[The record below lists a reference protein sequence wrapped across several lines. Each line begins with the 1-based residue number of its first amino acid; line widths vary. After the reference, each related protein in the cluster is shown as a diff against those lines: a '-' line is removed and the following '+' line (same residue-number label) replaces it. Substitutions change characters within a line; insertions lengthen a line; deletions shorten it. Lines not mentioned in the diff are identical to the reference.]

1 MASSSSALS
10 LALSLPPSRLCTPH
24 RHQALQPSP
33 VSFLTATTLSSVPA
47 FSSLVLCRKRPQE
60 AHLRSRQSAGDYAHY
75 APIDALD
82 SQTREEDGGREEE
95 EQISRATLIWRAVKL
110 PIYTVALIPL
120 SVGSSV
126 SYFQTGI
133 FHAGRYFV
141 LLFASIFIIVWLN
154 LSNDVFD
161 SDTGVD
167 KNKKESVVN
176 IVGSRDATLYAAN
189 VFLAAGLAGLI
200 YACVQ
205 GGDLRAIALL
215 IGSIVCGY
223 VYQCPPFRLSYKG
236 LGEPLCFLAF
246 GPLATTAF
254 YLSQGSKSEAIQLPL
269 TVHIASASILVGLTT
284 ALILLCSHFHQVD
297 EDRAVGKLSP
307 LVRMGT
313 NTGSVVVKALVV
325 TLYVVLSATVILKTL
340 PLSCLFLCM
349 LTLPIGR
356 MVINYVEQNHSNK
369 IKIFMAKYYCVRLHT
384 LFGAALTAGLV
395 VARKMVVI

>member
-1 MASSSSALS
+1 MASSSSSMS
-10 LALSLPPSRLCTPH
+10 LPFSLPPARLYIPH
-24 RHQALQPSP
+24 HRPSLP
-33 VSFLTATTLSSVPA
+33 SAVSFTATTLSSVPA
-47 FSSLVLCRKRPQE
+47 FSQLVLRRGHPPE
-60 AHLRSRQSAGDYAHY
+60 AHLCYRQRAADYPHY
-75 APIDALD
+75 APIDSLD
-82 SQTREEDGGREEE
+82 LQTHGEGGGREEE
-95 EQISRATLIWRAVKL
+95 EQISRARLIWRAVKL

-133 FHAGRYFV
+133 FRAGRYFV
-141 LLFASIFIIVWLN
+141 LLLASIFIIAWLN

-189 VFLAAGLAGLI
+189 LFLVVGLSGLV

-205 GGDLRAIALL
+205 GGDLRALALL
-215 IGSIVCGY
+215 IGSIICGY

-269 TVHIASASILVGLTT
+269 TVHVASASILVGLTT
-284 ALILLCSHFHQVD
+284 ALILFCSHFHQVD
-297 EDRAVGKLSP
+297 EDRAVGKISP

-313 NTGSVVVKALVV
+313 SMGSFVVKGLVV
-325 TLYVVLSATVILKTL
+325 FLYVLLSSMVTVKAL
-340 PLSCLFLCM
+340 PLSCLLLCM
-349 LTLPIGR
+349 LTLPMGR
-356 MVINYVEQNHSNK
+356 LVVNYVEQNHRDK
-369 IKIFMAKYYCVRLHT
+369 VRIFMAKYYCVRLHT

-395 VARKMVVI
+395 VARKMVVT